1 MTCIVLVIATAT
13 SGALL
18 SCAAPSQEQRP
29 PSVRTAFAN
38 SKDNPGALPGQLDQT
53 QEPVT
58 PMQPSKPERCGG
70 FGHSIAAAARHQ
82 A

>member
-1 MTCIVLVIATAT
+1 MTCIVLAIATAT

-38 SKDNPGALPGQLDQT
+38 SKDNPGALPGLLDQT
-53 QEPVT
+53 QGTEPL
-58 PMQPSKPERCGG
+58 MQPSKPERCGG
-70 FGHSIAAAARHQ
+70 FGHPIAAPARLQ